1 MFHQGEAFRQGD
13 ARLAT
18 IERGVLKVP
27 LQPAVL
33 HADGLS
39 LASVLANSSLFRRT
53 RYGRFKLDR
62 LASVVGDHNDS
73 GMWIDLA
80 DRDGLAQLRLLF
92 PARRGFDDRE
102 QAVLSVLRDVVVE
115 RRLVVDLATREML
128 GLRDS

>member
-1 MFHQGEAFRQGD
+1 VFHQGEAFRQGD
-13 ARLAT
+13 ARLAL
-18 IERGVLKVP
+18 IERGVVKVP

-33 HADGLS
+33 HPDGLT

-53 RYGRFKLDR
+53 RFGRFKLDR

-80 DRDGLAQLRLLF
+80 ERDGVAQLRLLF
-92 PARRGFDDRE
+92 PVRRALDDRE

-115 RRLVVDLATREML
+115 KHLAVDLATREIL
-128 GLRDS
+128 GLRHA